1 MTKVF
6 VIDPVHEDGL
16 VLLRARPDVAL
27 VHLPEP
33 TEEAI
38 AEHMAD
44 AEVLILRGRT
54 LAPEHFA
61 RARRLRLVSRHGVGC
76 DNLDLEALGARGVGV
91 AIAADANRIAVA
103 EHAFALMLAAAKR
116 LPAAD
121 RAARSGGWGARD
133 RLDTREIAGA
143 TLLILGFG
151 RIGRAVAARAAA
163 FEARVTVHDPFLP
176 SDAVLPEGFA
186 RADVLEDAVSA
197 ADVVSL
203 HLPLTA
209 QTAGLV
215 GAKLLSRFRPGAI
228 LVNTARGGIVDE
240 VALAAALDAGA
251 PAIYATDVLASEPP
265 AADDPLLGRD
275 DVILTP
281 HSAATTAEGL
291 RRMATGAAQN
301 ALDFI
306 DGRLDPAMTVL
317 KPRGAARA
325 QDR

>member
-1 MTKVF
+1 MTKIL
-6 VIDPVHEDGL
+6 VIDPIHEDGL
-16 VLLRARPDVAL
+16 ALLRARPDVAL
-27 VHLPEP
+27 VHLLEP
-33 TEEAI
+33 TEGAV

-44 AEVLILRGRT
+44 AEVLILRGRR
-54 LAPEHFA
+54 LAPEHFE
-61 RARRLRLVSRHGVGC
+61 RAGRLRLVSRHGVGC

-91 AIAADANRIAVA
+91 AVSADANRISVA

-121 RAARSGGWGARD
+121 RAVRSGGWGARD
-133 RLDTREIAGA
+133 RLGTREIAGA
-143 TLLILGFG
+143 AVLVLGYG
-151 RIGRAVAARAAA
+151 RIGRAFAARAAA
-163 FEARVTVHDPFLP
+163 FEARVTVHDPALP
-176 SDAVLPEGFA
+176 DGAALPEGHA
-186 RADVLEDAVSA
+186 RADALGDAVGA

-209 QTAGLV
+209 DTANLI
-215 GAKLLSRFRPGAI
+215 GADLLARFRRGAI

-240 VALAAALDAGA
+240 GALLEALDAGA

-265 AADDPLLGRD
+265 EADDPLLARD

-281 HSAATTAEGL
+281 HSAATTAEGM

-317 KPRGAARA
+317 EPRDRDAARS
-325 QDR
+325 